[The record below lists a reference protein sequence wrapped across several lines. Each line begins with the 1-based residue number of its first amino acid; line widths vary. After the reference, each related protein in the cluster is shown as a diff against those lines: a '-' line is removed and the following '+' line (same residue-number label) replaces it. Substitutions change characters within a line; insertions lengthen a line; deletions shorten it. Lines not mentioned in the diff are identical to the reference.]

1 MIKPARV
8 LVLGFVIVS
17 YPVLGQNVPKWVYI
31 PPKSNSSYFGVGIG
45 PRYADNANSIKH
57 AYTNAVA
64 YVTREVKI
72 GIRSKFADVG
82 RGGSMESKDFMATI
96 IDSTIFHSVFDSA
109 KIITQVFTHNDAF
122 VLIVIT
128 KDMKTVKQRVRP
140 GPAGYNIK
148 RQPRWIIQPPIR
160 RGYKYG
166 VGISNA
172 RRYLRDAWDQSADE
186 ARLEIAKQLN
196 MTHSSLFGDAL
207 SDNNTATQYWLEET
221 IDLTLTG
228 SRIVERYFDAE
239 QRHYY
244 TLIEYKI
251 SE

>member
-1 MIKPARV
+1 
-8 LVLGFVIVS
+8 
-17 YPVLGQNVPKWVYI
+17 
-31 PPKSNSSYFGVGIG
+31 
-45 PRYADNANSIKH
+45 
-57 AYTNAVA
+57 
-64 YVTREVKI
+64 
-72 GIRSKFADVG
+72 
-82 RGGSMESKDFMATI
+82 MESKDFMATI
-96 IDSTIFHSVFDSA
+96 IDSSIYRTIYDSA
-109 KIITQVFTHNDAF
+109 MIIDKGFTHNDAF

-148 RQPRWIIQPPIR
+148 RQPRWVTQPPIR

-186 ARLEIAKQLN
+186 ARLEISKQLN

-221 IDLTLTG
+221 IDLTLSG